1 MTHEPDLAARL
12 AQAIADE
19 HPGLAEQ
26 LDDPATAEAAHLTLV
41 RTAAQAVDETSALL
55 QAAVDGARTA
65 GSTWEV
71 LGGAL
76 GMTRQ
81 AAQQRFGR
89 SAAGDEDRAGDT
101 TQGTPPARRVRV
113 AVSGL
118 DEMRILERAG
128 LYGWHSVANGALFHT
143 LEKSDEQWEHSR
155 VAFWNSRSGGGW
167 EPAGGVWFPVAYRK
181 RRTGRPALP
190 EPTDPTYLTAP

>member
-1 MTHEPDLAARL
+1 MTHEKDLAARL

-26 LDDPATAEAAHLTLV
+26 LDDAATSETAHLTLV

-55 QAAVDGARTA
+55 QASVDGARTA

-76 GMTRQ
+76 GMSRQ

-89 SAAGDEDRAGDT
+89 TVAADAELDRST
-101 TQGTPPARRVRV
+101 TQGTPAARRVRV

-128 LYGWHSVANGALFHT
+128 QYGWHSVANGALFHT
-143 LEKSDEQWEHSR
+143 LEKSEEQWEHQRVPFWTSR
-155 VAFWNSRSGGGW
+155 TSDGW
-167 EPAGGVWFPVAYRK
+167 EPAGGVWFPFAYRK
-181 RRTGRPALP
+181 RRTGLRALP